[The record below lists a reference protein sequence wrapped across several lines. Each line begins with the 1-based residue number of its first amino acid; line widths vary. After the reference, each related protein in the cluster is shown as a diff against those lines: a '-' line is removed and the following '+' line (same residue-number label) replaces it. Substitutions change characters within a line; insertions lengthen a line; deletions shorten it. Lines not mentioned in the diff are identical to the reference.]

1 MHRECAVN
9 RTPSYLIRL
18 FRPAK
23 HFGAACSKNRVHC
36 NSTYV
41 ILHLQGMQQHSKA
54 LTAYQK
60 ALELDPSNAE
70 ALEGYRAC
78 STQLNSNPE
87 EVCSVSYHILL
98 FIIRL

>member
-1 MHRECAVN
+1 
-9 RTPSYLIRL
+9 
-18 FRPAK
+18 
-23 HFGAACSKNRVHC
+23 
-36 NSTYV
+36 
-41 ILHLQGMQQHSKA
+41 MQKHSKA

-87 EVCSVSYHILL
+87 EVGSITL
-98 FIIRL
+98 FSKLSSFSQQPSAFQAGHLCIIEGF

>member
-1 MHRECAVN
+1 MRRSDIC
-9 RTPSYLIRL
+9 
-18 FRPAK
+18 
-23 HFGAACSKNRVHC
+23 
-36 NSTYV
+36 
-41 ILHLQGMQQHSKA
+41 LQGMQQPAKA

-87 EVCSVSYHILL
+87 EVRMACSY
-98 FIIRL
+98 F